1 MTTRKIHLIDF
12 LSRRLNI
19 LLSRNCLCEF
29 FRVNI
34 WWYGSVNMASKEVR
48 VLLLRVTGDTQ
59 LELT

>member
-12 LSRRLNI
+12 LSGRLNI
-19 LLSRNCLCEF
+19 LLSRNYLCEF

-48 VLLLRVTGDTQ
+48 VQLLRVTRHAA
-59 LELT
+59 